1 MKDDVTI
8 HRGSVGTWSGYNLQ
22 SIVSTVFF
30 SAPQVGVSEL
40 ATQWRSFVVLLQRL
54 AATLA
59 TSSNHNSMELA
70 LLAVRNHVNDAI
82 LHAQLHGP
90 RITATVREDDIT
102 LRHTHTTMSNKL
114 LNHLHSYTPII
125 KSFECWTQS
134 WGAVGSFQPAVGS
147 PHKGLVP
154 RWSKNRLTLQRIR
167 GFPQSVW
174 VCVGVCACEC
184 EYRSR
189 ARQKDPGWR
198 DNRYPECSWVL
209 SDEKVSVANLWT
221 NRRHTNNMHTRL
233 EEETESL
240 SNTGRNTVD

>member
-90 RITATVREDDIT
+90 RITATVRRTTSHSD
-102 LRHTHTTMSNKL
+102 THT
-114 LNHLHSYTPII
+114 
-125 KSFECWTQS
+125 
-134 WGAVGSFQPAVGS
+134 
-147 PHKGLVP
+147 P
-154 RWSKNRLTLQRIR
+154 R
-167 GFPQSVW
+167 
-174 VCVGVCACEC
+174 
-184 EYRSR
+184 
-189 ARQKDPGWR
+189 
-198 DNRYPECSWVL
+198 
-209 SDEKVSVANLWT
+209 
-221 NRRHTNNMHTRL
+221 
-233 EEETESL
+233 
-240 SNTGRNTVD
+240 